1 MNLARLDPFNSFKYL
16 LVTLLTSLLL
26 CSCSVLS
33 EPRMYKDSLSDKVY
47 TFSAEAYRSGS
58 YDLTLNGEVILNQS
72 WPPFVLTSRNEK
84 SVDYKGDLIKSV
96 LTTQKSIGNT
106 FVQIFIFV
114 NDKQAVE
121 FYF

>member
-1 MNLARLDPFNSFKYL
+1 MTSFNSWFKYL
-16 LVTLLTSLLL
+16 LVTFLISFLL
-26 CSCSVLS
+26 CGCSILS
-33 EPRMYKDSLSDKVY
+33 EPRVYKDNISGKVY

-58 YDLTLNGEVILNQS
+58 YDLSLNGEKILNQS

-84 SVDYKGDLIKSV
+84 IINYKDDMIKSV

>member
-1 MNLARLDPFNSFKYL
+1 MKFTKLKPFKCFRYL
-16 LVTLLTSLLL
+16 LATFLISLLL

-33 EPRMYKDSLSDKVY
+33 EPRMYKDSLSNKVY
-47 TFSAEAYRSGS
+47 NFSAEAHRSGS
-58 YDLTLNGEVILNQS
+58 YDLTLNGEVILKQS

-84 SVDYKGDLIKSV
+84 TVDYKGDLIKSV